1 MQPKSRLHSMKVS
14 SRIASDNKLRVRQWK
29 RKTTAKISACH
40 WIHRTASCRIS
51 KQKCQSQ
58 MGLSPK
64 EQKKRFMNKGQSFW
78 FRLSFVILQ
87 VSQIR
92 KKTVLCHFLSAPR
105 LMKKVAER
113 IFIAPPIWISC
124 CCNHSLLYKSCIA
137 VHQVDDVGMVL
148 GVLVL

>member
-1 MQPKSRLHSMKVS
+1 
-14 SRIASDNKLRVRQWK
+14 
-29 RKTTAKISACH
+29 
-40 WIHRTASCRIS
+40 
-51 KQKCQSQ
+51 

-64 EQKKRFMNKGQSFW
+64 EQKKTIYESRTVLLIWAVLCYSASIADKE
-78 FRLSFVILQ
+78 
-87 VSQIR
+87 
-92 KKTVLCHFLSAPR
+92 KTVLCHFLSAPR

>member
-1 MQPKSRLHSMKVS
+1 
-14 SRIASDNKLRVRQWK
+14 
-29 RKTTAKISACH
+29 
-40 WIHRTASCRIS
+40 
-51 KQKCQSQ
+51 

-64 EQKKRFMNKGQSFW
+64 EQKKTIYESRTVLLIWAVLCYSASIADKE
-78 FRLSFVILQ
+78 
-87 VSQIR
+87 
-92 KKTVLCHFLSAPR
+92 KTVLCHFLSAPR

-113 IFIAPPIWISC
+113 IFIAPPIWILC